1 VETIGHD
8 RGLAVEGVTPRADV
22 PRRRICLT
30 TEPRIE
36 NLELGTLLI
45 TGGAGFIGSN
55 LVQYALDHTSHHLV
69 IIDKLTYAGSLL
81 NIAGP
86 LKNPRVT
93 FVEADIADA
102 AAVAR
107 VFAAHRP
114 TAVLNLAA
122 ETHVDRSI
130 DAPRPFIDTNIVGT
144 FVLLEAARAFVSG
157 IEAGA
162 RDAFRFLHISTD
174 EVYGTLGPSGLFSEE
189 TPYAPNSPYAAS
201 KAAADHLVRASF
213 HTYGLPVLI
222 TNCSNNYGPFQ
233 FPEKLIP
240 LMLLNALE
248 GRPLPIYGDGGNVRD
263 WLHVEDHC
271 AGILLTLVHGRLGEK
286 YNIGGGNERTNLAIV
301 DAICDAAE
309 ALRPTAA
316 NPALKGASY
325 RDLKT
330 FVPDRPGHD
339 RRYAIDATKIR
350 RELGWAPRRTFEE
363 GLASTARWYVEHR
376 DWCEQVQAGYKR
388 ERLGNLKVKT

>member
-1 VETIGHD
+1 M
-8 RGLAVEGVTPRADV
+8 
-22 PRRRICLT
+22 
-30 TEPRIE
+30 
-36 NLELGTLLI
+36 GTLLI

-55 LVQYALDHTSHHLV
+55 LVQHSLDHTADRIVVL
-69 IIDKLTYAGSLL
+69 DKLTYAGSLRNL
-81 NIAGP
+81 DGP
-86 LKNPRVT
+86 LKDARVT
-93 FVEADIADA
+93 FVQGDIADRD
-102 AAVAR
+102 AVTR
-107 VFAAHRP
+107 VFAEHQP

-130 DAPRPFIDTNIVGT
+130 DGPRVFIDTNIVGT
-144 FVLLEAARAFVSG
+144 FVLLEAARAFA
-157 IEAGA
+157 AGLTPAA
-162 RDAFRFLHISTD
+162 RDAFRFLHVSTD
-174 EVYGTLGPSGLFSEE
+174 EVYGTLGASGLFSED

-201 KAAADHLVRASF
+201 KASADHLVRAAF

-271 AGILLTLVHGRLGEK
+271 AGILLVLAKGRLGEK
-286 YNIGGGNERTNLAIV
+286 YNVGGGNERTNLEIV
-301 DAICDAAE
+301 DRICDACDT
-309 ALRPTAA
+309 LRPAA
-316 NPALKGASY
+316 SNPALKAQGY

-350 RELGWAPRRTFEE
+350 RELGWSPRHTFED
-363 GLASTARWYVEHR
+363 GIAATARWYVEHR
-376 DWCEQVQAGYKR
+376 EWCEQVQAGRYDR
-388 ERLGNLKVKT
+388 QRLGRG